1 MSNIFK
7 RTPYKS
13 FISFATIS
21 MMSYNMQ
28 PFNFQ
33 RRSHCDATDIN
44 TTNTTNTANTTKIT
58 EENVAS
64 SLLCR
69 GPSSTLHNDK
79 CEEIMQDVKQRAEQ
93 GEWIP
98 FLYPIYFEF
107 WTLITLMEIMKK
119 PTIMQKEQKEQKE
132 QK

>member
-21 MMSYNMQ
+21 MISYNMQ
-28 PFNFQ
+28 PFNFH
-33 RRSHCDATDIN
+33 RRSHCDATD
-44 TTNTTNTANTTKIT
+44 TNTNTNTEEKI
-58 EENVAS
+58 VS

-69 GPSSTLHNDK
+69 GPSSTLHNYK

>member
-1 MSNIFK
+1 MVG
-7 RTPYKS
+7 
-13 FISFATIS
+13 
-21 MMSYNMQ
+21 YNMQ
-28 PFNFQ
+28 FFNFQ
-33 RRSHCDATDIN
+33 RRSHCDATNIN
-44 TTNTTNTANTTKIT
+44 TTNTNITKKT

-69 GPSSTLHNDK
+69 GPSSTLHNNK

-119 PTIMQKEQKEQKE
+119 PTIMQKEQK
-132 QK
+132 

>member
-1 MSNIFK
+1 MKILNIFK

-13 FISFATIS
+13 FLSFATIS
-21 MMSYNMQ
+21 MVGYNMQ
-28 PFNFQ
+28 FFNFQ
-33 RRSHCDATDIN
+33 RRSHCDATNIN
-44 TTNTTNTANTTKIT
+44 TTNTNITKKT

-69 GPSSTLHNDK
+69 GPSSTLHNNK